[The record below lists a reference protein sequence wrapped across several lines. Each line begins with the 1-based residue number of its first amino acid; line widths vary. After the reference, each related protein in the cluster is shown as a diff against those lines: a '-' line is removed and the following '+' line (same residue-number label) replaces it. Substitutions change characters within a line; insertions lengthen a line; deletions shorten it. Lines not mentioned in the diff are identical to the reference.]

1 MPEHASQG
9 MQAFK
14 SKKTISREG
23 STTGLTVSRMTR
35 EKSGGMVRQKSGTI
49 KRERSSGGSCEHDH
63 TDRGTRLST
72 PGIRR
77 GKSDLDREGKQ
88 IKTYKAK
95 DYSGV
100 RGSGY
105 GVTHSTKK
113 KTTEAKS
120 IESGSSPAQPKITRE
135 KSGDVY
141 SRLYGTSPKTTA
153 SRTSTT
159 TRSSVSSSSGSSTK
173 TSTTRT
179 SVSGIKTTTPR
190 RRTASGSEKTPA
202 TPKLSVTSPD
212 DDTTPLKGSTTK
224 AKTGGV
230 FSRLSTQGT
239 ATKKASETPEKKTP
253 NKTKTTTSKST
264 EPKKRGSAKK

>member
-14 SKKTISREG
+14 SKKPLSREG
-23 STTGLTVSRMTR
+23 SATGLTVPRMTR

-49 KRERSSGGSCEHDH
+49 KREKSSGGSCEHDH
-63 TDRGTRLST
+63 TDRGTRLSA

-120 IESGSSPAQPKITRE
+120 NDNGLSPAQPKITRE
-135 KSGDVY
+135 KSSDVY

-159 TRSSVSSSSGSSTK
+159 SRSSVSSSSGSSTK
-173 TSTTRT
+173 TTTRT
-179 SVSGIKTTTPR
+179 SVSGTKTATPR
-190 RRTASGSEKTPA
+190 RRTASGSEKTTV
-202 TPKLSVTSPD
+202 TPKLSVKSPD
-212 DDTTPLKGSTTK
+212 DDATSRKASTTK
-224 AKTGGV
+224 TKTGSV

-253 NKTKTTTSKST
+253 SKTKTTTSKSA